1 MAQPLDIRVAFQPER
16 GFTIIVEGQELNT
29 AGMGNHAVLWNVVL
43 YLVQRLP
50 DDGRMEELQMA
61 AMQMTEFFRHAPPII
76 MAPPPPVAAVEVE
89 RPNNIRQREVQLFL
103 LQQMEECP
111 PPLLPEEEGGG
122 EEECSICCDNPAG
135 EQWVRLLSC
144 NHMFHARCIASWADN
159 QTCPLCREDLSRNTR
174 RRRV

>member
-61 AMQMTEFFRHAPPII
+61 AMQMTEFFRHAPP
-76 MAPPPPVAAVEVE
+76 MAPPPVAAVEVE

-111 PPLLPEEEGGG
+111 PPLLPEEESGGG
-122 EEECSICCDNPAG
+122 EEEECSVCCDNPAG